1 MRGPAPE
8 FSRLVPL
15 VRIDTAPFAQEVAAT
30 PEECAAL
37 ATRFGLLGLDRLAA
51 RVVLERKPGDTIL
64 LSAEW
69 EAAFTQECVV
79 SLEPVPGTARERF
92 ELRYG
97 PADAEG
103 EDDADAPAFEPLEGD
118 AIDVGE
124 AVAQEFSLSLPPFP
138 HLPDAVIEIG
148 EEAEEEGP
156 FAVLERL
163 KALPGSR

>member
-1 MRGPAPE
+1 MSGSAPE

-15 VRIDTAPFAQEVAAT
+15 VRIGAAPFAHEIAAT

-37 ATRFGLLGLDRLAA
+37 AERFGLLALDRLTA
-51 RVVLERKPGDTIL
+51 RVVFERKPGDTIL
-64 LSAEW
+64 LSADW

-79 SLEPVPGTARERF
+79 SLEPVPGTAREHF

-97 PADAEG
+97 PADREG
-103 EDDADAPAFEPLEGD
+103 EDDIDAPAFEPLEGD

-138 HLPDAVIEIG
+138 HLPDAVLEIG
-148 EEAEEEGP
+148 EEAEDEGP
-156 FAVLERL
+156 FAVLARL
-163 KALPGSR
+163 RTTPE

>member
-1 MRGPAPE
+1 MSRPAPE

-15 VRIDTAPFAQEVAAT
+15 ARVGAAPFGQEIAAT

-37 ATRFGLLGLDRLAA
+37 AARFGLLGLDRLTA
-51 RVVLERKPGDTIL
+51 RVVLERKPGDTIFL
-64 LSAEW
+64 AAEW

-79 SLEPVPGTARERF
+79 SLEPVPDTARERF

-97 PADAEG
+97 PGDAEG
-103 EDDADAPAFEPLEGD
+103 EDDAEAPAFEPLEDD
-118 AIDVGE
+118 AIDIGE

-138 HLPDAVIEIG
+138 HLPDAVLEIDE
-148 EEAEEEGP
+148 EEADAGP

-163 KALPGSR
+163 KSPPDSQ

>member
-1 MRGPAPE
+1 MSGPAPE

-15 VRIDTAPFAQEVAAT
+15 ARVGAAPFVQEIAAT
-30 PEECAAL
+30 EAECATL
-37 ATRFGLLGLDRLAA
+37 AARFGLLGLDRLTA
-51 RVVLERKPGDTIL
+51 RVVLERKPGDTIV

-69 EAAFTQECVV
+69 EAEFTQECVV
-79 SLEPVPGTARERF
+79 SLEPASGTAGERF

-97 PADAEG
+97 PPETEG

-118 AIDVGE
+118 AIDIGE

-138 HLPDAVIEIG
+138 HLPDAVLEID
-148 EEAEEEGP
+148 EQAENERP

-163 KALPGSR
+163 KTPPGS

>member
-1 MRGPAPE
+1 MSGPPPE

-15 VRIDTAPFAQEVAAT
+15 ARIGAAAFEQEIAAT
-30 PEECAAL
+30 QEECAAL
-37 ATRFGLLGLDRLAA
+37 TARFGLLGLDRLTA

-69 EAAFTQECVV
+69 EAAFMQECVV
-79 SLEPVPGTARERF
+79 SLEPVLGTAHERF

-97 PADAEG
+97 PPDVEG
-103 EDDADAPAFEPLEGD
+103 EDDAEAPAFEPLEGD

-138 HLPDAVIEIG
+138 HLPDAVLEIEEMG
-148 EEAEEEGP
+148 EDEGP

-163 KALPGSR
+163 KTPPD

>member
-1 MRGPAPE
+1 MTGSAPE

-15 VRIDTAPFAQEVAAT
+15 SRIGPTPFRQEIAAT

-37 ATRFGLLGLDRLAA
+37 AARFGLLGLDRLSA
-51 RVVLERKPGDTIL
+51 RVMLERRLNDTIL

-69 EAAFTQECVV
+69 EAVFTQECVV
-79 SLEPVPGTARERF
+79 SLEPVPGAARERF
-92 ELRYG
+92 VLRYG
-97 PADAEG
+97 PAESEG

-118 AIDVGE
+118 AIDIGE

-138 HLPDAVIEIG
+138 HLPGAVVETE
-148 EEAEEEGP
+148 EEAENEGP

-163 KALPGSR
+163 KKPPDLP

>member
-1 MRGPAPE
+1 MSGPAPE

-15 VRIDTAPFAQEVAAT
+15 ARVGTAPFSQEIAAT
-30 PEECAAL
+30 AEECAAL
-37 ATRFGLLGLDRLAA
+37 AARFGLLGLDRLTA
-51 RVVLERKPGDTIL
+51 RIVLERKPGDTIL

-69 EAAFTQECVV
+69 EAEFTQECVV
-79 SLEPVPGTARERF
+79 SLDPVSGTASERF

-97 PADAEG
+97 APETEG

-138 HLPDAVIEIG
+138 HLPDAVLEID
-148 EEAEEEGP
+148 EEAENEGP

-163 KALPGSR
+163 KTPPRA

>member
-1 MRGPAPE
+1 MSGAAPE

-15 VRIDTAPFAQEVAAT
+15 VRIGAAPFEQEISAT
-30 PEECAAL
+30 EEECATL
-37 ATRFGLLGLDRLAA
+37 AHRFGLLSLERLAA

-79 SLEPVPGTARERF
+79 SLDPVPGSARERF

-103 EDDADAPAFEPLEGD
+103 DDDAEAPAFELLESD
-118 AIDVGE
+118 AIDIGE

-138 HLPDAVIEIG
+138 HLPEAVLEIEEDPAG
-148 EEAEEEGP
+148 EGP

-163 KALPGSR
+163 KNPLDSR